1 MKKRDMFFVIIVI
14 FSIISSM
21 VGLGY
26 IVTLAVGLAANLL
39 FPIPVQLSGFFITVI
54 GIGFLSWTLRYRKPS
69 DVMKSTY
76 VTIMKAIRRMNGKE
90 NLGRSEPLTILG
102 PYKYVRNPQYFGAFL
117 LLIGLWL
124 LLGYTFL
131 LFGAVFL
138 FLWFRFVLI
147 PFEEK
152 ELVAIFG
159 DQYENYMKRVPCI
172 IPFTKIFKN

>member
-21 VGLGY
+21 LGLGY

-39 FPIPVQLSGFFITVI
+39 FPIPVQLSGFFIIAI
-54 GIGFLSWTLRYRKPS
+54 GIGFLGWTLRCRKPR

-76 VTIMKAIRRMNGKE
+76 VTIMKAIRRMNVTE
-90 NLGRSEPLTILG
+90 TLGRTEPLTILG
-102 PYKYVRNPQYFGAFL
+102 
-117 LLIGLWL
+117 
-124 LLGYTFL
+124 

-159 DQYENYMKRVPCI
+159 DQYPKYMKRVPCI

>member
-21 VGLGY
+21 LGLGY

-39 FPIPVQLSGFFITVI
+39 FPIPVQLSGFFIIAI
-54 GIGFLSWTLRYRKPS
+54 GIGFLGWTLRCRKPR

-76 VTIMKAIRRMNGKE
+76 VTIMKAIRRMNVTE
-90 NLGRSEPLTILG
+90 TLGRTEPLTILG

-159 DQYENYMKRVPCI
+159 DQYPKYMKRVPCI